1 MGKFME
7 GTLGEI
13 LDGHA
18 FKNGDL
24 NQPNSFAVL
33 VYHTDDR
40 GVYYTPAVLT
50 FTGNGTSVYDGKSA
64 FTLTTADGETI
75 DYSSMNDNNLLVNAD
90 NNLDAFIRVYD
101 VGEENFGNTTVE
113 NLEEQVARAN
123 GEGSSQGDSGGSQSD
138 SHVPADA
145 SSYPDASDINQFGIE
160 AILGGSYPHV
170 AEILYVDYIKTSA
183 SDVFDTYSTAI
194 DGSCDNVNELVLSI
208 EGTLSSSNSS
218 AFYSGETASG
228 QVTKLKLAGENASKL
243 VTAVD
248 SVKSSDVS
256 GIITSYNDALKEAKE
271 LVRRELL
278 EKDAKAYNDSNVV
291 YETNTTSEMCGTKYG
306 DETKEEIDSSG
317 HFRIV
322 TKTHYKNVDDG
333 INRGFAK
340 EVTVTKYRYIKA
352 EGTFSDIESRFNF
365 HDVPLPYSL
374 GNVIE

>member
-138 SHVPADA
+138 SNVPADA

-208 EGTLSSSNSS
+208 PLKYVSYTLIRCLVSSSSILMTLCLHSCIKRIIYPSS
-218 AFYSGETASG
+218 AYLES
-228 QVTKLKLAGENASKL
+228 
-243 VTAVD
+243 
-248 SVKSSDVS
+248 
-256 GIITSYNDALKEAKE
+256 
-271 LVRRELL
+271 LL
-278 EKDAKAYNDSNVV
+278 
-291 YETNTTSEMCGTKYG
+291 
-306 DETKEEIDSSG
+306 
-317 HFRIV
+317 
-322 TKTHYKNVDDG
+322 
-333 INRGFAK
+333 
-340 EVTVTKYRYIKA
+340 
-352 EGTFSDIESRFNF
+352 
-365 HDVPLPYSL
+365 
-374 GNVIE
+374 